1 MGIRINLQINVIGK
15 QNVEINLYIFG
26 LMILK
31 NVGKVIFLINGDE
44 IMVYLYGFLRIKII
58 YNIFIEYNKIM
69 LKIFIMIQC
78 LKIKIIIL
86 NNF

>member
-31 NVGKVIFLINGDE
+31 NVGKVILLINGDE